1 MIEGSATDWT
11 LAKCQAF
18 LRFIPFH
25 PCNHHSMTEALV
37 CIWFVFGFVFCFLPR
52 RKLRFRQNQCVSG
65 PKWAWRSQLHSQPE
79 RMPEPLTPRE
89 LPPWAAHQGS
99 VTLGKSLA
107 LSEPSLRP
115 KSRMRTKNLP
125 PPLGPGPASDD
136 PCFPSPVV
144 VGSPRQ
150 LPRAHPGIAPTCPG
164 RDRALRPAAA
174 ALT

>member
-1 MIEGSATDWT
+1 MGVEISTPQPARAHARAGS
-11 LAKCQAF
+11 
-18 LRFIPFH
+18 
-25 PCNHHSMTEALV
+25 
-37 CIWFVFGFVFCFLPR
+37 
-52 RKLRFRQNQCVSG
+52 
-65 PKWAWRSQLHSQPE
+65 
-79 RMPEPLTPRE
+79 PLTSCE

-125 PPLGPGPASDD
+125 PPLGPRPASGD

-150 LPRAHPGIAPTCPG
+150 SPRAHPGIAPTCPG

>member
-1 MIEGSATDWT
+1 M
-11 LAKCQAF
+11 
-18 LRFIPFH
+18 H
-25 PCNHHSMTEALV
+25 LV
-37 CIWFVFGFVFCFLPR
+37 CFWFCFLFFAEEETEVQTESVRVRTEMGVEISTP
-52 RKLRFRQNQCVSG
+52 
-65 PKWAWRSQLHSQPE
+65 QPARE